1 MFKIPKLLVL
11 AFSILFF
18 SSSYSQDKTIDSLKI
33 VLRNTKVHD
42 TTKLQAIADVM
53 DNYYSLDD
61 KNYYYLNTILG
72 NLALKNYKKGNTS
85 KEQIIYAEWLAA
97 HYSIVANRY
106 SQKAMPEKALAY
118 HDKAI
123 AILRSIKSYD
133 EMYVVSLNKAAFYAK
148 MEKNKEAI
156 PLIYA
161 ALKFYE
167 KDPVKYAEQMSYAL
181 TMMANVYSSQN
192 QYEKAISYDLKAI
205 GYYDAFYAK
214 NSITHTLYLK
224 ALCYGHIA
232 FCYTRMKE
240 YNQSIIYNS
249 KALAITKKIGAD
261 SQTAQA
267 LARMGEAHTK
277 LGHFEEAEKLYQEVL
292 GMKSLTVENDNLSIA
307 MSTLGLGLL
316 NFEKGDLDKA
326 NLYSAKGFA
335 LSKETGNIALQ
346 KQGADLLYTINIKTK
361 NFEKAL
367 EMYKYYEKI
376 VDSTQ
381 ILEAKGAFEKQQ
393 LQYDFEKKELNYKLV
408 SQKKA
413 AVKNNWLIALS
424 GAIVVLLL
432 GVYFYYRNNKQKHA
446 IAGLEKNQIK
456 QKLLITQMNPHFIFN
471 SIDNIQGLIHDKK
484 DSDAVNYLSKFSKL
498 TRQILENSN
507 ENYISLSEEV
517 EMIEN
522 YLSIQQL
529 LYSNKFDY
537 KVDVEDA
544 IDTEAILLPPMLTQP
559 FIENAIKHGLGN
571 KDKNGMIEI
580 HFYLKES
587 KLFFEVSDNGKGFDA
602 EKKVTNH
609 KSLAMTITK
618 ERLVN
623 YTKNADFI
631 VQADNIKDTN
641 ENIVGAKISFEIP
654 YIYEN

>member
-1 MFKIPKLLVL
+1 MVKIFRLLAL
-11 AFSILFF
+11 AFCVFLF
-18 SSSYSQDKTIDSLKI
+18 SKSYSQDRIIDSLKL
-33 VLRNTKVHD
+33 VLRNPKLHD
-42 TTKLQAIADVM
+42 TTKLQVISDVM
-53 DNYYSLDD
+53 NDHYSQDD
-61 KNYYYLNTILG
+61 KNYYYLNTLLG
-72 NLALKNYKKGNTS
+72 NLAFKKYKKGNTS
-85 KEQIIYAEWLAA
+85 KEQIVYAEWLASY
-97 HYSIVANRY
+97 YSTLANDY

-118 HDKAI
+118 HDKTI
-123 AILRSIKSYD
+123 ALLKSIKSYD
-133 EMYVVSLNKAAFYAK
+133 EMHVAALGKAAFYVI
-148 MEKNKEAI
+148 MEKDKEAI
-156 PLIYA
+156 PLVYA
-161 ALKFYE
+161 ALKYFE
-167 KDPVKYAEQMSYAL
+167 KDTQKYIEQMSYTL
-181 TMMANVYSSQN
+181 TMLSNIYSGQSQF
-192 QYEKAISYDLKAI
+192 EKAIFYNKKAI
-205 GYYDAFYAK
+205 GYYDAFHAK
-214 NSITHTLYLK
+214 KPSNHILYLK
-224 ALCYGHIA
+224 ALCYNDIA
-232 FCYTRMKE
+232 FCYTRMKKFHE
-240 YNQSIIYNS
+240 SIAYS
-249 KALAITKKIGAD
+249 KKSLVLTKKVGAD
-261 SQTAQA
+261 SQTALA
-267 LARMGEAHTK
+267 LARMGEAHIK
-277 LGHFEEAEKLYQEVL
+277 LSRFDEAEKLYQEVL
-292 GMKSLTVENDNLSIA
+292 DMKTLTAANDNLPIT
-307 MSTLGLGLL
+307 MSTLGLGMLYL
-316 NFEKGDLDKA
+316 EKGDLDQA
-326 NLYSAKGFA
+326 NLYSVKGFA

-346 KQGADLLYTINIKTK
+346 KQGADLLYTINLKTK

-376 VDSTQ
+376 VDSSQ
-381 ILEAKGAFEKQQ
+381 IIESKSAFEKQQ

-408 SQKKA
+408 SQKKT
-413 AVKNNWLIALS
+413 AVKNSWLIGLS
-424 GAIVVLLL
+424 GAILVLLL
-432 GVYFYYRNNKQKHA
+432 GIYFYYRNNKQKQA

-484 DSDAVNYLSKFSKL
+484 DDDAVNYLSKFSKL

-529 LYSNKFDY
+529 LYSNKFSY
-537 KVDVEDA
+537 RIDVEEE

-623 YTKNADFI
+623 YTKNIDFV

-641 ENIVGAKISFEIP
+641 ENIVGAKVSFEIP

>member
-11 AFSILFF
+11 AFTILFF
-18 SSSYSQDKTIDSLKI
+18 TSGYSQDRIIDSLKI
-33 VLRNTKVHD
+33 ALRNTKVHD
-42 TTKLQAIADVM
+42 TTKLQSISDVM
-53 DNYYSLDD
+53 DNHYSQDN
-61 KNYYYLNTILG
+61 KNYYYLNTMLG
-72 NLALKNYKKGNTS
+72 NLALKNYKKGSTS
-85 KEQIIYAEWLAA
+85 KEQKVYAEWLATY
-97 HYSIVANRY
+97 YSIVANEY

-118 HDKAI
+118 HDKTI
-123 AILRSIKSYD
+123 ALLKSIKSYD
-133 EMYVVSLNKAAFYAK
+133 EMHVASLNKAAFYVII
-148 MEKNKEAI
+148 EKDKEAI

-161 ALKFYE
+161 ALKYFE
-167 KDPVKYAEQMSYAL
+167 KDPVKYIEQMSYTL
-181 TMMANVYSSQN
+181 TMLSNVYSGQN
-192 QYEKAISYDLKAI
+192 QFEKAIFYNLKAI

-214 NSITHTLYLK
+214 NPNNHTLYLK
-224 ALCYGHIA
+224 ALCYNDIA
-232 FCYTRMKE
+232 FCYNRMNKFNE
-240 YNQSIIYNS
+240 SIAYS
-249 KALAITKKIGAD
+249 KKSLAITKKIGAD
-261 SQTAQA
+261 SQTALA
-267 LARMGEAHTK
+267 LARMGEANIK
-277 LGHFEEAEKLYQEVL
+277 LSHFDESEKLYQEVL
-292 GMKSLTVENDNLSIA
+292 GMKTLTVASDNLPIT
-307 MSTLGLGLL
+307 MSTLGLGMLYL
-316 NFEKGDLDKA
+316 ENGDLAKA
-326 NLYSAKGFA
+326 SLYANKGFA

-346 KQGADLLYTINIKTK
+346 KQGADLLYTISLKTK

-393 LQYDFEKKELNYKLV
+393 LQYDFEKKELNYKLA
-408 SQKKA
+408 SQKKEGI
-413 AVKNNWLIALS
+413 KNNWLIALS
-424 GAIVVLLL
+424 GALVVLLL

-471 SIDNIQGLIHDKK
+471 SIDNIQGLIHNKK
-484 DSDAVNYLSKFSKL
+484 DDDAINYLSKFSKL

-507 ENYISLSEEV
+507 ENYISLSEET

-529 LYSNKFDY
+529 LYSNKFSY
-537 KVDVEDA
+537 KIEIEED
-544 IDTEAILLPPMLTQP
+544 IDTESIFLPPMLTQP
-559 FIENAIKHGLGN
+559 FIENAIKHGLSN
-571 KDKNGMIEI
+571 KDKNGMIDI

-587 KLFFEVSDNGKGFDA
+587 KLFFEVSDNGKGFDV
-602 EKKVTNH
+602 EKKETKH

-623 YTKNADFI
+623 YSKNVDFI
-631 VQADNIKDTN
+631 VQTDNIKDTN

>member
-42 TTKLQAIADVM
+42 TTKLQAISDVM

-72 NLALKNYKKGNTS
+72 NLALKNYKKGNTF

-424 GAIVVLLL
+424 GAILVLLL

-537 KVDVEDA
+537 KIEVEDA

-631 VQADNIKDTN
+631 VQADNIKDTD

>member
-11 AFSILFF
+11 TFSILFF
-18 SSSYSQDKTIDSLKI
+18 SSSYSQDRIIDSLKNA
-33 VLRNTKVHD
+33 LRNTKVHD
-42 TTKLQAIADVM
+42 TTKLQSISDVM
-53 DNYYSLDD
+53 VNRYSQDD
-61 KNYYYLNTILG
+61 KNYYYLNTMLG
-72 NLALKNYKKGNTS
+72 SLALKNYKKGNTS
-85 KEQIIYAEWLAA
+85 QEQIVYAEWLAA

-118 HDKAI
+118 HDKTI

-133 EMYVVSLNKAAFYAK
+133 EMYVASLNKAAFYAK

-167 KDPVKYAEQMSYAL
+167 KDPVKYTEQMSYAL
-181 TMMANVYSSQN
+181 MMMANVYSEQK

-224 ALCYGHIA
+224 ALCYNHIA
-232 FCYTRMKE
+232 FCYTRMNKF
-240 YNQSIIYNS
+240 NVSIAYS
-249 KALAITKKIGAD
+249 RKSLAITKKIGAD
-261 SQTAQA
+261 SQTALA
-267 LARMGEAHTK
+267 LARMGEAHIK
-277 LGHFEEAEKLYQEVL
+277 LSRFEDAEKLYQEVL
-292 GMKSLTVENDNLSIA
+292 GMKTLTVANDNLPIT

-316 NFEKGDLDKA
+316 YFEKGDLDKA
-326 NLYSAKGFA
+326 NLYSAKGFD
-335 LSKETGNIALQ
+335 LSKKTGSIALQ
-346 KQGADLLYTINIKTK
+346 KQGADLLYTINLKTK

-381 ILEAKGAFEKQQ
+381 ILEAKGTFEKQQ

-413 AVKNNWLIALS
+413 AAKNNWLIALS
-424 GAIVVLLL
+424 GTLAVLLL

-484 DSDAVNYLSKFSKL
+484 DGDAVNYLSKFSKL

-529 LYSNKFDY
+529 LYSNKFSY
-537 KVDVEDA
+537 KIDVEET

-580 HFYLKES
+580 YFYLS
-587 KLFFEVSDNGKGFDA
+587 NTKLFFEVSDNGKGFDV
-602 EKKVTNH
+602 EKKVNGH

-623 YTKNADFI
+623 YTKNTDFV
-631 VQADNIKDTN
+631 VQTDNILDSDTN
-641 ENIVGAKISFEIP
+641 VVGAKVSFEIP